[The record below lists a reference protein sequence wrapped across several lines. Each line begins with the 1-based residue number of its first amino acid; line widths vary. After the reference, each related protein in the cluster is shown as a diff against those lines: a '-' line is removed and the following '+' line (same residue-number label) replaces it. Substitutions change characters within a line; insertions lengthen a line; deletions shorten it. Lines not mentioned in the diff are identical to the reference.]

1 MKEYKFTVFTPSYNR
16 AGLLDRLYQSLKEQT
31 YKDFEWLIV
40 DDGSS
45 DNTEEVVKSYQ
56 DENIIEIRYIKK
68 ENGGKH
74 TAVKRGVEEARGEL
88 FLMIDS
94 DDFLIPGG
102 IEGFNDVWEKIE
114 NKEEFSSVC
123 CLCKDTNGKLVGTR
137 FPEDLIDSNSME
149 IREKYGVLGDKA
161 AFTKTSV
168 YREFPF
174 PVFEGE
180 RFITE
185 AVVDDL
191 VALKYKTRFVNKILC
206 IKEYQEGG
214 LSDNS
219 LKLRIN
225 NPRGTMYYYNQSM
238 EIAATPKKR
247 MRSAINYMRFCY
259 HAGIG
264 VGEAVSKAKNKALA
278 LAGMV
283 PAAAMYLKDKKE
295 LKEQN

>member
-31 YKDFEWLIV
+31 FKDFEWLIV

-45 DNTEEVVKSYQ
+45 DNTEEVIEKYKNES
-56 DENIIEIRYIKK
+56 IIDIRYIKK

-94 DDFLIPGG
+94 DDFLIPNG
-102 IEGFNDVWEKIE
+102 IEGFNEEWERIDD
-114 NKEEFSSVC
+114 KESYSSVC
-123 CLCKDTNGKLVGTR
+123 CLCKDTNGKLVGTK
-137 FPEDLIDSNSME
+137 FPSTPLDSNSME

-168 YREFPF
+168 YREYPF
-174 PVFEGE
+174 PVYEGE

-191 VALKYKTRFVNKILC
+191 VALKYKTRFVNKIFC
-206 IKEYQEGG
+206 VKEYQEGG

-225 NPRGTMYYYNQSM
+225 NPKGTMYYYNQSM
-238 EIAATPKKR
+238 EIATNSKKR
-247 MRSAINYMRFCY
+247 FRSAINYMRFCY

-264 VGEAVSKAKNKALA
+264 AGKAVSNAKNSSLA
-278 LAGMV
+278 LLAIV
-283 PAAAMYLKDKKE
+283 PAIAMYMRDKKE
-295 LKEQN
+295 LKG

>member
-16 AGLLDRLYQSLKEQT
+16 ARLLDRLYQSLKEQT
-31 YKDFEWLIV
+31 FKEFEWLIV

-45 DNTEEVVKSYQ
+45 DDTEEVVKEYK
-56 DENIIEIRYIKK
+56 DENIIDIRYIKK

-94 DDFLIPGG
+94 DDFLVPNGL
-102 IEGFNDVWEKIE
+102 EGFNNEWEKIE
-114 NKEEFSSVC
+114 DKENYSSVC
-123 CLCKDTNGKLVGTR
+123 CLCKDTNGKLVGTQ
-137 FPEDLIDSNSME
+137 FPSTPLDSNSME
-149 IREKYGVLGDKA
+149 IRDKYGVQGDKA

-168 YREFPF
+168 YREYPF
-174 PVFEGE
+174 PVYEGE

-219 LKLRIN
+219 LKLRID
-225 NPRGTMYYYNQSM
+225 NPKGTMYYYNQSM
-238 EIAATPKKR
+238 EIAKNPKKKL
-247 MRSAINYMRFCY
+247 RSAINYMRFSY
-259 HAGIG
+259 HSGIG
-264 VGEAVSKAKNKALA
+264 AVKAISIAKNSLLA
-278 LAGMV
+278 LLGMV
-283 PAAAMYLKDKKE
+283 PAIAMYIKDKKE
-295 LKEQN
+295 LKR

>member
-16 AGLLDRLYQSLKEQT
+16 ARLLDRLYQSLKEQT
-31 YKDFEWLIV
+31 FKEFEWLIV

-45 DNTEEVVKSYQ
+45 DDTEEVVKEYK
-56 DENIIEIRYIKK
+56 DENIIDIRYIKK

-94 DDFLIPGG
+94 DDFLVPNGL
-102 IEGFNDVWEKIE
+102 EGFNNEWEKIE
-114 NKEEFSSVC
+114 DKENYSSVC
-123 CLCKDTNGKLVGTR
+123 CLCKDTNGKLVGTQ
-137 FPEDLIDSNSME
+137 FPSTPLDSNSME
-149 IREKYGVLGDKA
+149 IRDKYGVQGDKA

-168 YREFPF
+168 YREYPF
-174 PVFEGE
+174 PVYEGE

-219 LKLRIN
+219 LKLRID
-225 NPRGTMYYYNQSM
+225 NPKGTMYYYNQSM
-238 EIAATPKKR
+238 EIAKNPKKKL
-247 MRSAINYMRFCY
+247 RSAINYMRFSY
-259 HAGIG
+259 HSGIG
-264 VGEAVSKAKNKALA
+264 AVKAISIAKNSLLA
-278 LAGMV
+278 LLGMV
-283 PAAAMYLKDKKE
+283 PAIAMYIKDKKE
-295 LKEQN
+295 LKG